1 MNFRYGSQPLSVTDV
16 AGFVVSGEVPPE
28 SVVTCMAGFATLGR
42 LSARSSP
49 LVGSESVVTSMAGF
63 AVRTQPGAR
72 TWMPAAF
79 RYPLAVSRRTPVA
92 CSMRRKDQPSRPK
105 AIICCRL
112 SSLNTLLMPREATLP
127 PRVVNVPGDYFS
139 MAGFEVTLYGRF
151 WVTPEADYQVSMKFL
166 AECGTGMAEQL
177 ISVSTPNT
185 SGLFDPKVDKMD
197 L

>member
-28 SVVTCMAGFATLGR
+28 SVVT
-42 LSARSSP
+42 
-49 LVGSESVVTSMAGF
+49 SMAGF

-72 TWMPAAF
+72 TWMPVAF

-112 SSLNTLLMPREATLP
+112 SSLNTLLMSLEATLP
-127 PRVVNVPGDYFS
+127 LSVVNVPNDYFY
-139 MAGFEVTLYGRF
+139 MAGFEVTLHGRF
-151 WVTPEADYQVSMKFL
+151 WVTAEAKTHLLNSSLPFAAVL
-166 AECGTGMAEQL
+166 
-177 ISVSTPNT
+177 
-185 SGLFDPKVDKMD
+185 
-197 L
+197 

>member
-28 SVVTCMAGFATLGR
+28 SVVTCMAGFATWGR

-63 AVRTQPGAR
+63 AVRTHPGAR

-79 RYPLAVSRRTPVA
+79 IYALAVSRRTPVA

-112 SSLNTLLMPREATLP
+112 SALNTLLMAPEATCLAGD
-127 PRVVNVPGDYFS
+127 VNVP
-139 MAGFEVTLYGRF
+139 ARLLLYGRF
-151 WVTPEADYQVSMKFL
+151 
-166 AECGTGMAEQL
+166 CGVHEWPLLGVHRGAWAAVGFVLCERLTLEL
-177 ISVSTPNT
+177 IRN
-185 SGLFDPKVDKMD
+185 G
-197 L
+197 